1 MKTVL
6 TWVILL
12 VCGYSLGVVS
22 FKYQLPPIPWM
33 QQGKNWVW
41 GQMGWEE
48 PGWRVGFKD
57 IRNKVAVNC
66 KQFVEK
72 ETAIFLTFGQ
82 SNAANYGIPGF
93 DPGPGVFN
101 FNFFDGKC
109 YEAKDPLLGTSGD
122 KGSVWTRLGEK
133 LIQQGLVHR
142 ILIVPIAAGGTSI
155 KSWIPGQENFIRIEK
170 TVSLLQSLQL
180 HPTHWLWHQGEA
192 DAGRLTKE
200 EYQESFWKMEQGIR
214 DLGIQ
219 EPLFVA
225 VTSICH
231 DRGSEK
237 IRQAQQELAHSRP
250 NIFPGPNTDDIVYV
264 WERRDGCHF
273 SEEGLEK
280 HADMWVTALVSS
292 DTL

>member
-93 DPGPGVFN
+93 DPGLPIPRAGWGGLRRIPAPAMAREGV
-101 FNFFDGKC
+101 G
-109 YEAKDPLLGTSGD
+109 
-122 KGSVWTRLGEK
+122 
-133 LIQQGLVHR
+133 IH
-142 ILIVPIAAGGTSI
+142 GGA
-155 KSWIPGQENFIRIEK
+155 EF
-170 TVSLLQSLQL
+170 
-180 HPTHWLWHQGEA
+180 
-192 DAGRLTKE
+192 
-200 EYQESFWKMEQGIR
+200 
-214 DLGIQ
+214 
-219 EPLFVA
+219 
-225 VTSICH
+225 
-231 DRGSEK
+231 
-237 IRQAQQELAHSRP
+237 
-250 NIFPGPNTDDIVYV
+250 
-264 WERRDGCHF
+264 
-273 SEEGLEK
+273 
-280 HADMWVTALVSS
+280 
-292 DTL
+292 